1 MAEPVVRELKW
12 QGSGDIVALA
22 EANCFLVVPQTKLE
36 WEAGEWVGVLPRR
49 GAL

>member
-1 MAEPVVRELKW
+1 
-12 QGSGDIVALA
+12 LA